1 MGAGSLGEMSMTIV
15 TIGIV
20 GITTVLLSNQLKA
33 VKNEYAVYLAAAAGS
48 LIFFYGLTKMSVIL
62 DAMRRIRELVQ
73 INPVY
78 LTTLLKMTGV
88 TYISEFSAGICKDAG
103 YGALAGQI
111 EIFGKLSILALSMP
125 IVLAL
130 LETLQGFFAG

>member
-1 MGAGSLGEMSMTIV
+1 MGEMSMTIV

-20 GITTVLLSNQLKA
+20 GITTVLLSNQLKV
-33 VKNEYAVYLAAAAGS
+33 VKNEYAVYLAAAASS

-88 TYISEFSAGICKDAG
+88 TYIAEFSAGICKDAG
-103 YGALAGQI
+103 YSALAGQI

-130 LETLQGFFAG
+130 LETLQRFFT

>member
-1 MGAGSLGEMSMTIV
+1 MTIV

>member
-1 MGAGSLGEMSMTIV
+1 MTIV

-130 LETLQGFFAG
+130 LETLQGFFA